1 MSFIDRL
8 ESEREEAKLRKITSD
23 TIKKLATELTM
34 RSTEPG
40 DGRYADLVQMRIEKA
55 GKAYDHALESFQ
67 NDELEKAFDFA
78 ERGLLHLELAD
89 YHNSSDGPSKGEVLI
104 DVAGPARENIQRLS
118 DALTEFKLLV
128 EYRNLEVGYLAREK
142 LEHAAQSLQDAIECL
157 AFGDL
162 DKASSTADVGLAW
175 LSFSAA
181 QVVSDPSEFPRSL
194 LLAPAGKKDASSKEL
209 VRILELAR
217 ESGMS
222 LAQSLADG
230 VERGSKVKE
239 TLTGYLDN
247 ALVAFVETNTRDLSR
262 FLDLLSLE
270 SDLLQKAHLKRPK
283 SGAAGTGLRGSG
295 AKATDAPKDVAVR
308 NYLTDKQNK
317 AIQTSYSAMVDEA
330 LAAGLRG
337 STTGGG
343 SAYASAT
350 GDVDIESNE
359 ESSKDGTTGDAR
371 DSRSNKNTY
380 GSTSKVDEA
389 PTTTSLKAVF
399 RELKRL
405 SRKYCRDYKPVE
417 RVIAS
422 LASEVK
428 ALDYAIEGEKQQ
440 QATYRIANIKAARRE
455 LKALL
460 RDADLI

>member
-23 TIKKLATELTM
+23 AIKKLATELTM

-40 DGRYADLVQMRIEKA
+40 DGRYAELVQMRIAKA

-67 NDELEKAFDFA
+67 NDDLEKAFDFA
-78 ERGLLHLELAD
+78 ERGLVHLELAD
-89 YHNSSDGPSKGEVLI
+89 YHNSSDGPRKGEVLI
-104 DVAGPARENIQRLS
+104 DVAAPARENIQRLS

-128 EYRNLEVGYLAREK
+128 EYRNLEVGYLALEK
-142 LEHAAQSLQDAIECL
+142 LEHSAQSLQDAIECL
-157 AFGDL
+157 AFGDF
-162 DKASSTADVGLAW
+162 DKATSTADVGLAW

-194 LLAPAGKKDASSKEL
+194 LLAPAGKREANSKEF

-230 VERGSKVKE
+230 VERGGKVKE

-247 ALVAFVETNTRDLSR
+247 ALEAFVENNTRDLSR

-283 SGAAGTGLRGSG
+283 SGAKGAG
-295 AKATDAPKDVAVR
+295 AKAADTPRDVAAR
-308 NYLTDKQNK
+308 NYLTDKQSK
-317 AIQTSYSAMVDEA
+317 ASQTSYSAMVDEA

-337 STTGGG
+337 STAGGG

-350 GDVDIESNE
+350 GDVDSGSNDD
-359 ESSKDGTTGDAR
+359 SDGGSDADSGTADDTR
-371 DSRSNKNTY
+371 DNRTSAKTY
-380 GSTSKVDEA
+380 GGASKVDEA

-405 SRKYCRDYKPVE
+405 SRKYCRDYQPVE

-422 LASEVK
+422 LAAEVK

>member
-34 RSTEPG
+34 RSTEQG

-67 NDELEKAFDFA
+67 NDEPEKAFDFA

-128 EYRNLEVGYLAREK
+128 EYRNLEVGYLALEK
-142 LEHAAQSLQDAIECL
+142 LEHSAQSLQDAIECL
-157 AFGDL
+157 AFGDF
-162 DKASSTADVGLAW
+162 DKATSTADVGLAW

-247 ALVAFVETNTRDLSR
+247 ALEAFVETNTRDLSR

-283 SGAAGTGLRGSG
+283 SNAKGTGAKG
-295 AKATDAPKDVAVR
+295 ADAPKDVAVR
-308 NYLTDKQNK
+308 NYLTDKQSK
-317 AIQTSYSAMVDEA
+317 AAQTSYSAMVDEA

-337 STTGGG
+337 STASGG
-343 SAYASAT
+343 SVYVNAT
-350 GDVDIESNE
+350 GDVDAESDDNSDN
-359 ESSKDGTTGDAR
+359 SSNASASTTDGTSE
-371 DSRSNKNTY
+371 SRSNRNNY

>member
-40 DGRYADLVQMRIEKA
+40 DGRYADLVQMRIAKA

-89 YHNSSDGPSKGEVLI
+89 YHNSSDGPTKGEVLI
-104 DVAGPARENIQRLS
+104 DIQGPARENIQRLS

-157 AFGDL
+157 AFGDF
-162 DKASSTADVGLAW
+162 DKAISTADVGLAW

-194 LLAPAGKKDASSKEL
+194 LLAPAGKKDASNKEF

-230 VERGSKVKE
+230 AERGSKVKE

-283 SGAAGTGLRGSG
+283 SGTTSAG
-295 AKATDAPKDVAVR
+295 AKAAEAPKDVASR
-308 NYLTDKQNK
+308 NYLTDKQYK
-317 AIQTSYSAMVDEA
+317 PGQTSYSAMVDEA

-337 STTGGG
+337 SSAGGG
-343 SAYASAT
+343 RAPKACDT
-350 GDVDIESNE
+350 DE
-359 ESSKDGTTGDAR
+359 DGSEHSTTGDTTHIA
-371 DSRSNKNTY
+371 SSANTY
-380 GSTSKVDEA
+380 SPASKVDEA

>member
-34 RSTEPG
+34 RSTEQG

-128 EYRNLEVGYLAREK
+128 EYRNLEVGYLALEK
-142 LEHAAQSLQDAIECL
+142 LEHSAQSLQDAIECL
-157 AFGDL
+157 AFGDF
-162 DKASSTADVGLAW
+162 DKATSTADVGLAW

-283 SGAAGTGLRGSG
+283 SNAKGTGAKG
-295 AKATDAPKDVAVR
+295 ADAPKDVAVR
-308 NYLTDKQNK
+308 NYLTDKQSK
-317 AIQTSYSAMVDEA
+317 AAQTSYSAMVDEA

-337 STTGGG
+337 STASGGR
-343 SAYASAT
+343 APKARLAT
-350 GDVDIESNE
+350 R
-359 ESSKDGTTGDAR
+359 T
-371 DSRSNKNTY
+371 
-380 GSTSKVDEA
+380 
-389 PTTTSLKAVF
+389 LK
-399 RELKRL
+399 
-405 SRKYCRDYKPVE
+405 
-417 RVIAS
+417 
-422 LASEVK
+422 
-428 ALDYAIEGEKQQ
+428 Q
-440 QATYRIANIKAARRE
+440 RRE
-455 LKALL
+455 Q
-460 RDADLI
+460 

>member
-34 RSTEPG
+34 RSTEQG

-128 EYRNLEVGYLAREK
+128 EYRNLEVGYLALEK
-142 LEHAAQSLQDAIECL
+142 LEHSAQSLQDAIECL
-157 AFGDL
+157 AFGDF
-162 DKASSTADVGLAW
+162 DKATSTADVGLAW

-247 ALVAFVETNTRDLSR
+247 ALEAFVETNTRDLSR

-283 SGAAGTGLRGSG
+283 SNAKGTGAKG
-295 AKATDAPKDVAVR
+295 ADAPKDVAVR
-308 NYLTDKQNK
+308 NYLTDKQSK
-317 AIQTSYSAMVDEA
+317 AAQTSYSAMVDEA

-337 STTGGG
+337 STASGGRAPKASDTDEDG
-343 SAYASAT
+343 SEDS
-350 GDVDIESNE
+350 
-359 ESSKDGTTGDAR
+359 TTGDTTHITSSA
-371 DSRSNKNTY
+371 NTY
-380 GSTSKVDEA
+380 SHASKVDEA

>member
-34 RSTEPG
+34 RSTEQG

-128 EYRNLEVGYLAREK
+128 EYRNLEVGYLALEK
-142 LEHAAQSLQDAIECL
+142 LEHSAQSLQDAIECL
-157 AFGDL
+157 AFGDF
-162 DKASSTADVGLAW
+162 DKATSTADVGLAW

-247 ALVAFVETNTRDLSR
+247 ALEAFVETNTRDLSR

-283 SGAAGTGLRGSG
+283 SNAKGTGAKG
-295 AKATDAPKDVAVR
+295 ADAPKDVAVR
-308 NYLTDKQNK
+308 NYLTDKQSK
-317 AIQTSYSAMVDEA
+317 AAQTSYSAMVDEA

-337 STTGGG
+337 STASGG
-343 SAYASAT
+343 SAYAST
-350 GDVDIESNE
+350 PGDVDIESNE
-359 ESSKDGTTGDAR
+359 DSADDSTTGSAR

-380 GSTSKVDEA
+380 GSGSKVDEA